1 MGHPDIPG
9 AERTTQVP
17 QGAQFIIAAADTAV
31 RLMHVRSPGVRDQ
44 AHGRVAGHG
53 TPGRGTIERP
63 DHLDGW
69 QHRVLRAVGVQGEGL
84 EKGRCKLPDGAIAA
98 PKKVDGVIMAW
109 PNQPGRLFDGC
120 AEDRLRD
127 TRKTDGPDG
136 GIVNRGVEEHL
147 SQFAEEPELLVGRA
161 GDGLA

>member
-9 AERTTQVP
+9 AQCTAQVP

-31 RLMHVRSPGVRDQ
+31 RITHVRSPGVRDQ

-69 QHRVLRAVGVQGEGL
+69 QHRVVRGVGGQGEGL
-84 EKGRCKLPDGAIAA
+84 QKRRWTLPGSAISG
-98 PKKVDGVIMAW
+98 PKEVDGVIEGVSDLLIWYPPLEDECDQFVWGYRDHPSAALSLL
-109 PNQPGRLFDGC
+109 PRYGYC
-120 AEDRLRD
+120 ATWHD
-127 TRKTDGPDG
+127 
-136 GIVNRGVEEHL
+136 V
-147 SQFAEEPELLVGRA
+147 
-161 GDGLA
+161 